1 LAISKKDK
9 ILQTALKLVA
19 AGGFHA
25 SPMSELAK
33 KSGVAVGTIY
43 HYYATKD
50 DMIRDLYIQCKA
62 NMSDA
67 MIKSLS
73 KDGKLRERFENLWKA
88 LYTHY
93 VNNPLEF
100 SFLQQYHNSPFVG
113 KETEEESEKYYTT
126 VIEFFKAGIK
136 KGSIRK
142 SDITV
147 LTEFLYAAV
156 SAAVNTH
163 LSKNK
168 KDLTRKDIS
177 DFIEMSWSAIKP

>member
-1 LAISKKDK
+1 M
-9 ILQTALKLVA
+9 VA
-19 AGGFHA
+19 AGGFHG
-25 SPMSELAK
+25 SPMSELAR

-50 DMIRDLYIQCKA
+50 DLIRDLYLQSKA
-62 NMSDA
+62 RMSEA
-67 MIKSLS
+67 MVTALK
-73 KDGKLRERFENLWKA
+73 KDGKFRERFENLWKA
-88 LYTHY
+88 LYTHF

-113 KETEEESEKYYTT
+113 KETEEESEQYYAA
-126 VIEFFKAGIK
+126 VIDFFKSGIK

-142 SDITV
+142 SDIAV

-156 SAAVNTH
+156 SSAVNMQ
-163 LSKNK
+163 LSTNK
-168 KDLTRKDIS
+168 KTPSRKDLS

>member
-1 LAISKKDK
+1 MAISKKDK
-9 ILQTALKLVA
+9 VLQTALKMVA
-19 AGGFHA
+19 SGGFHA
-25 SPMSELAK
+25 SPMSEVARR
-33 KSGVAVGTIY
+33 SGVAVGTIY

-50 DMIRDLYIQCKA
+50 DMICDLYLLCKSH
-62 NMSDA
+62 MSEA
-67 MIKSLS
+67 MVKSLQ
-73 KDGKLRERFENLWKA
+73 KEGKIRERFENLWKA

-93 VNNPLEF
+93 INNPFEF

-113 KETEEESEKYYTT
+113 KETETESEKYYAA
-126 VIEFFKAGIK
+126 VIDFFKAGIK

-156 SAAVNTH
+156 TAAVNTH

-168 KDLTRKDIS
+168 KNLTKKDIA
-177 DFIEMSWSAIKP
+177 DFVEMSWSAIKP

>member
-1 LAISKKDK
+1 MI
-9 ILQTALKLVA
+9 A

-25 SPMSELAK
+25 SPMSELAR

-50 DMIRDLYIQCKA
+50 EMIRDLYIQCKA

-67 MIKSLS
+67 MTKSIQ
-73 KDGKLRERFENLWKA
+73 KEGKFRERFENLWKA

-93 VNNPLEF
+93 VNHPLEF
-100 SFLQQYHNSPFVG
+100 SLLQQYHNSPFVG
-113 KETEEESEKYYTT
+113 KETEEESARYYAG
-126 VIEFFKAGIK
+126 VIDFFKSGIK
-136 KGSIRK
+136 KGSVRK

-163 LSKNK
+163 LSQNK